1 MLLFYISIHFILDF
15 FENIQETND
24 VSSKSNNLNVTDTN
38 VVLETPQKGPPK
50 NVSKI
55 TSFAGK
61 PESIKR
67 HRFISFTCNIKI
79 SQEYRQGNQV
89 VHSGIQFRDI
99 AGGAKEHYL
108 VNGSHSKSRFSVQKS
123 NCSYFCGYH

>member
-1 MLLFYISIHFILDF
+1 MISLVVRIHFRHEF
-15 FENIQETND
+15 VENIQETND

-89 VHSGIQFRDI
+89 VRSGIQFRDI
-99 AGGAKEHYL
+99 EGSVKEHCL
-108 VNGSHSKSRFSVQKS
+108 FIFWTSITSL
-123 NCSYFCGYH
+123 